1 MEGVGAS
8 AACMSPATG
17 TMSRMKRKAAND
29 LSTTGMAGSGG
40 GADAGTSGGAGV
52 SPAAATGKVGSV
64 KTRKRA
70 ARRSRDRH
78 RRRVAKAGGAA
89 EAADDE
95 GAVPV
100 NEANDGGAAEAA
112 DVGGAADEDA
122 ANDGGAA
129 EAADVGGAADVD
141 EANDGGAAEAAGVG
155 GAADEDAFPTQVD
168 ESNICQL
175 IAQALVLK
183 FQYLLANEGMLF
195 KTCDG
200 NSITVGQLINLGMKA
215 LEDGL
220 YGEAIRITQLVL
232 VLRQSCVFQ
241 PVFGDALL
249 DPTKDGAGIA
259 VKVLRE
265 NAGRVAVKPFLVPI
279 LYTVNVERNGA
290 GVNRL
295 AGILKVTHV
304 SLLQNA
310 EVHPLRDAWHQCL
323 RPVYSMP
330 FLTWILQDRCP
341 ELPDTP
347 GLTWVTCYRNKIE
360 EDYRAKCINARAEGG
375 RHPPKPEQRV
385 VLEGEFAKSPQD
397 RDLVVLACQMH
408 RDGGPYDMPGDWA
421 LECFKL
427 FLSDEARQP
436 RGR

>member
-1 MEGVGAS
+1 
-8 AACMSPATG
+8 MSPATG

-70 ARRSRDRH
+70 ARRRRDRH

-100 NEANDGGAAEAA
+100 NEANDGCAAEAADAGGAADVDLANEDGAAEAA
-112 DVGGAADEDA
+112 DDEGAVPAND

-129 EAADVGGAADVD
+129 EAADAGAAADVD
-141 EANDGGAAEAAGVG
+141 S
-155 GAADEDAFPTQVD
+155 FPTQVD
-168 ESNICQL
+168 ESNILQL
-175 IAQALVLK
+175 IEEALVLK
-183 FQYLLANEGMLF
+183 FQYLLANEGMEL
-195 KTCDG
+195 KTRDG
-200 NSITVGQLINLGMKA
+200 NSITVGELIDLGMKA

-220 YGEAIRITQLVL
+220 YGEAIRITQLVM
-232 VLRQSCVFQ
+232 VLRQCGVFQ
-241 PVFGDALL
+241 PVFGEALFDL
-249 DPTKDGAGIA
+249 TKDGGRI
-259 VKVLRE
+259 VVEILRE
-265 NAGRVAVKPFLVPI
+265 NAGRVAVKPFLVFI

-310 EVHPLRDAWHQCL
+310 EVHPLRDAWHQYL
-323 RPVYSMP
+323 RPVCSMR
-330 FLTWILQDRCP
+330 FLTWILQKRCP
-341 ELPDTP
+341 ELPDTR
-347 GLTWVTCYRNKIE
+347 GLTWVKYYRKKIE
-360 EDYRAKCINARAEGG
+360 KDYRAKRSKARAEG
-375 RHPPKPEQRV
+375 RRRPPKPEQRV
-385 VLEGEFAKSPQD
+385 VLKGES
-397 RDLVVLACQMH
+397 
-408 RDGGPYDMPGDWA
+408 
-421 LECFKL
+421 
-427 FLSDEARQP
+427 RQP
-436 RGR
+436 RER